1 MSIKVRLII
10 MNFLQFFV
18 WGSWLI
24 SLGGYMGREL
34 HFEGGQIGAIFAT
47 MGIASLVMPG
57 IIGIIADKWFNAE
70 RLYGLCHIAGAGC
83 LFYASTATGYDQ
95 MYWAMLLNL
104 LVYMPTLSLAN
115 TVSYNALEQYKCDLI
130 KDFPPIRV
138 WGTIGFICA
147 MWAVDLT
154 GFKNSSAQL
163 YVGGASAL
171 LLGLYSFT
179 LPACRP
185 AKSENKSWLSA
196 FGLDALVLFKKKKMA
211 IFFLFSMLL
220 GAALQIT
227 NTYGDL
233 FLSSFASIPE
243 YAESFGVKHSV
254 ILLSISQMSET
265 LFILAIENTMIT
277 HSPQVTE
284 KLKSFDIPSIIEY
297 SSYEEEPLGRVEWV
311 KFFGALTDRDE
322 KADELF
328 NEQVDIVNRIAKT
341 DGTDTDD
348 ATKSDTVAFF
358 YITSNGQVQVRKSTD
373 YVPKMISL
381 AGGKYIFDASN
392 DDDTGRSTMNMQL
405 EDFYNGAIDADYLI
419 YNSAI
424 DGGVKNLNEL
434 LDKCPVL
441 ADFRAV
447 KDGNVFCTTND
458 MYQQSMSIGYM
469 IDDMHSMITGAA
481 DSDMKYLFKLK

>member
-1 MSIKVRLII
+1 MHGRKKII
-10 MNFLQFFV
+10 IYI
-18 WGSWLI
+18 LI
-24 SLGGYMGREL
+24 SIIGLFWLSGCDSPSYDSGNTESKAEAEAQNGLIYKSSMKLLYAKNFSVDYYEGGYKILTTKDGTQILTVPKGRKTPKDIDKDIIVLKEPVSDL
-34 HFEGGQIGAIFAT
+34 YLV
-47 MGIASLVMPG
+47 ASGVMEMLAQLDA
-57 IIGIIADKWFNAE
+57 ADTNKFSGLDSDGWYNDSARKALE
-70 RLYGLCHIAGAGC
+70 SGRMLYAGK
-83 LFYASTATGYDQ
+83 YSKPDYE
-95 MYWAMLLNL
+95 L
-104 LVYMPTLSLAN
+104 LV
-115 TVSYNALEQYKCDLI
+115 
-130 KDFPPIRV
+130 
-138 WGTIGFICA
+138 
-147 MWAVDLT
+147 
-154 GFKNSSAQL
+154 
-163 YVGGASAL
+163 
-171 LLGLYSFT
+171 
-179 LPACRP
+179 
-185 AKSENKSWLSA
+185 SENCS
-196 FGLDALVLFKKKKMA
+196 
-211 IFFLFSMLL
+211 
-220 GAALQIT
+220 
-227 NTYGDL
+227 
-233 FLSSFASIPE
+233 
-243 YAESFGVKHSV
+243 
-254 ILLSISQMSET
+254 
-265 LFILAIENTMIT
+265 LAIENTMIT

-297 SSYEEEPLGRVEWV
+297 SSYEEDPLGRVEWV

-348 ATKSDTVAFF
+348 ATKSDTSIKSDTAANDDSRPTVAFF

-424 DGGVKNLNEL
+424 DGGVKNIAEL

-469 IDDMHSMITGAA
+469 IDDMHSMITGAP
-481 DSDMKYLFKLK
+481 DSGMKYLFKLR

>member
-1 MSIKVRLII
+1 
-10 MNFLQFFV
+10 
-18 WGSWLI
+18 
-24 SLGGYMGREL
+24 
-34 HFEGGQIGAIFAT
+34 
-47 MGIASLVMPG
+47 
-57 IIGIIADKWFNAE
+57 
-70 RLYGLCHIAGAGC
+70 
-83 LFYASTATGYDQ
+83 
-95 MYWAMLLNL
+95 
-104 LVYMPTLSLAN
+104 
-115 TVSYNALEQYKCDLI
+115 
-130 KDFPPIRV
+130 
-138 WGTIGFICA
+138 
-147 MWAVDLT
+147 
-154 GFKNSSAQL
+154 
-163 YVGGASAL
+163 
-171 LLGLYSFT
+171 
-179 LPACRP
+179 
-185 AKSENKSWLSA
+185 
-196 FGLDALVLFKKKKMA
+196 
-211 IFFLFSMLL
+211 
-220 GAALQIT
+220 
-227 NTYGDL
+227 
-233 FLSSFASIPE
+233 
-243 YAESFGVKHSV
+243 
-254 ILLSISQMSET
+254 
-265 LFILAIENTMIT
+265 MIT

-284 KLKSFDIPSIIEY
+284 KLKSFEIPSIIEY

-441 ADFRAV
+441 ADFKAV

-469 IDDMHSMITGAA
+469 IDDMHSMITGAP
-481 DSDMKYLFKLK
+481 DSGMKYLFKLNRKINSTKR

>member
-1 MSIKVRLII
+1 MHGRKKIIIFIMISIIGLFWLSGCDSPSSDSGNTESKAEAEAQNGLIYKSS
-10 MNFLQFFV
+10 MKLLYAKNFSV
-18 WGSWLI
+18 DYYE
-24 SLGGYMGREL
+24 GGYKILTTKDGTKILTVPKGKKTPKDIDKDIIVLKEPVSDLYLVASGVMDMFDKLDAVDTIKFSGLDSDGWYIDSAREAL
-34 HFEGGQIGAIFAT
+34 EGGK
-47 MGIASLVMPG
+47 M
-57 IIGIIADKWFNAE
+57 
-70 RLYGLCHIAGAGC
+70 LYAGK
-83 LFYASTATGYDQ
+83 YSKPDYE
-95 MYWAMLLNL
+95 L
-104 LVYMPTLSLAN
+104 LV
-115 TVSYNALEQYKCDLI
+115 
-130 KDFPPIRV
+130 
-138 WGTIGFICA
+138 
-147 MWAVDLT
+147 
-154 GFKNSSAQL
+154 
-163 YVGGASAL
+163 
-171 LLGLYSFT
+171 
-179 LPACRP
+179 
-185 AKSENKSWLSA
+185 SENCS
-196 FGLDALVLFKKKKMA
+196 
-211 IFFLFSMLL
+211 
-220 GAALQIT
+220 
-227 NTYGDL
+227 
-233 FLSSFASIPE
+233 
-243 YAESFGVKHSV
+243 
-254 ILLSISQMSET
+254 
-265 LFILAIENTMIT
+265 LAIENTMIT

-328 NEQVDIVNRIAKT
+328 NEQVDIVNRIAKA

-348 ATKSDTVAFF
+348 TTKSDAATKSDDASNDDNRPTVAFF
-358 YITSNGQVQVRKSTD
+358 YITSNGQIQVRKSTD

-424 DGGVKNLNEL
+424 DGGVKSIAEL

-469 IDDMHSMITGAA
+469 IDDMHSMIIGDA
-481 DSDMKYLFKLK
+481 DSNMKYMFKLR

>member
-1 MSIKVRLII
+1 MHGRKKIIIFIMISIIGLFWLSGCDSPSSDSGNTESKAETEAQNGLIYKSS
-10 MNFLQFFV
+10 MKLLYAKNFSV
-18 WGSWLI
+18 DYYE
-24 SLGGYMGREL
+24 GGYKILTTKDGTKILTVPKGKKTPKDVDKDIIVLKEPISDL
-34 HFEGGQIGAIFAT
+34 YLV
-47 MGIASLVMPG
+47 ASGVMDMF
-57 IIGIIADKWFNAE
+57 DKLDAVDTIKFSGLDSDSWYIDSASE
-70 RLYGLCHIAGAGC
+70 ALESGKMLYAGK
-83 LFYASTATGYDQ
+83 YSKPDYE
-95 MYWAMLLNL
+95 L
-104 LVYMPTLSLAN
+104 LVS
-115 TVSYNALEQYKCDLI
+115 EKC
-130 KDFPPIRV
+130 
-138 WGTIGFICA
+138 
-147 MWAVDLT
+147 
-154 GFKNSSAQL
+154 S
-163 YVGGASAL
+163 
-171 LLGLYSFT
+171 
-179 LPACRP
+179 
-185 AKSENKSWLSA
+185 
-196 FGLDALVLFKKKKMA
+196 
-211 IFFLFSMLL
+211 
-220 GAALQIT
+220 
-227 NTYGDL
+227 
-233 FLSSFASIPE
+233 
-243 YAESFGVKHSV
+243 
-254 ILLSISQMSET
+254 
-265 LFILAIENTMIT
+265 LAIENTMIT

-284 KLKSFDIPSIIEY
+284 KLKSFDIPLIIEY

-348 ATKSDTVAFF
+348 ATKSDTSIKSDDASNDDNRPTVAFF
-358 YITSNGQVQVRKSTD
+358 YITSNGQIQVRKSTD

-424 DGGVKNLNEL
+424 DGGVKSIAEL

-469 IDDMHSMITGAA
+469 IDDMHSMITGAP
-481 DSDMKYLFKLK
+481 DSNMKYLFKLR